1 MPIYR
6 STGRKL
12 LKPDGAWASASSLPL
27 GDVAATTFDLD
38 LSESSLQAK
47 PTVAG

>member
-12 LKPDGAWASASSLPL
+12 LKPDGVWASASSLPL
-27 GDVAATTFDLD
+27 SDVAATTFDLD
-38 LSESSLQAK
+38 LSESSLQA
-47 PTVAG
+47 